1 MAERAWI
8 VWYEDPESSGDP
20 HIFLSQA
27 SAEARIKELLI
38 DIIGD
43 LERDFDF
50 SEEAGDEREEQGSQ
64 LNDVKQLLAQGA
76 VMEAL
81 EEWKAFAESF
91 LPDQNV
97 IVRRADIIP

>member
-1 MAERAWI
+1 MADKAWI
-8 VWYEDPESSGDP
+8 VWYEDPASPGDP

-43 LERDFDF
+43 LEREFDF
-50 SEEAGDEREEQGSQ
+50 SEEADEERQEQGSQ
-64 LNDVKQLLAQGA
+64 LNDVKQLLAQGDI
-76 VMEAL
+76 MGAL
-81 EEWKAFAESF
+81 EEWKAFSEGF
-91 LPDQNV
+91 MPDQNV